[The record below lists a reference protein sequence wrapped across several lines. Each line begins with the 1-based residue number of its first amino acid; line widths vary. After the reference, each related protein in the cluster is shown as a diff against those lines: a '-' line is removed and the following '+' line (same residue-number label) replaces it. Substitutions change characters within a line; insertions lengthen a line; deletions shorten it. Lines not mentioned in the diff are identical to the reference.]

1 MQENFSSYRFTVV
14 YCNPTIIM
22 DQLEE
27 QLITQWQPSNSPLSI
42 VSRSRSTS
50 GTSLQSLRGFGYAVN
65 WSKPSLLRLYWVLT
79 SCCIERVPIT
89 RIMNTSKVHVTRSP
103 HYVHTHFCRVVCQRC
118 TRCTSSYCVHLKHIL
133 RTQIGT
139 ILVWQGLYISLLS
152 YLSFLT
158 RITTR
163 RAVKMVRQ
171 TKLSDFQRTLK

>member
-22 DQLEE
+22 DQLEK

-50 GTSLQSLRGFGYAVN
+50 GTSLQSLRGFSYAVN

-89 RIMNTSKVHVTRSP
+89 RIMNTSNVRVTAPRPRSP
-103 HYVHTHFCRVVCQRC
+103 HYVHTHFCRVVCHVVHVVQVL
-118 TRCTSSYCVHLKHIL
+118 TAFTSNIHCVHKK
-133 RTQIGT
+133 TAP
-139 ILVWQGLYISLLS
+139 LS
-152 YLSFLT
+152 
-158 RITTR
+158 IM
-163 RAVKMVRQ
+163 A
-171 TKLSDFQRTLK
+171 